1 MRWPLL
7 SSSRIE
13 PSRWIGLIHERV
25 DVALISSEM
34 AGYEI
39 KRARDTVKRLPR
51 QMRASR
57 RTIGIE
63 KLFSA
68 LTIYA
73 ASADRGT
80 QS

>member
-1 MRWPLL
+1 ML

-63 KLFSA
+63 KLF
-68 LTIYA
+68 
-73 ASADRGT
+73 
-80 QS
+80 QH